1 MKKRIKR
8 ELAMMK
14 GQIKGERN
22 MLVLSRQIP
31 FYPFLF
37 EWNEIGIV
45 CVCVCE
51 KNVDNYKR
59 I

>member
-1 MKKRIKR
+1 
-8 ELAMMK
+8 MMK

-37 EWNEIGIV
+37 EWNEMGIV
-45 CVCVCE
+45 FVFVFVRRMLIIT
-51 KNVDNYKR
+51 NVFEAFFSAKH
-59 I
+59 

>member
-1 MKKRIKR
+1 
-8 ELAMMK
+8 MMK

-37 EWNEIGIV
+37 KWNEMGIV
-45 CVCVCE
+45 CVCVSE